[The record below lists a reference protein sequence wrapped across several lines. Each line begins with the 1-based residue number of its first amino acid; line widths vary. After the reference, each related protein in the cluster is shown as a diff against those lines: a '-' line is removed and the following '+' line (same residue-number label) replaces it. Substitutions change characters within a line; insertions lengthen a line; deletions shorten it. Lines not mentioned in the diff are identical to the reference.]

1 MPTIYSE
8 GYSAIWEMWVKRTAT
23 PTGVPGSHLNEG
35 NVFKNVVFNN
45 KLFKRKAVDTN
56 PQEDKV
62 YAVEVSNLTKIY
74 QRRSIAVNSISLE
87 IPQGAIFGLVG
98 PNGAGK
104 STTLRLIL
112 GLHHPT
118 AGEIKVFGESISMYS
133 GHLRR
138 RIGYLPQS
146 NHYPRGMTPI
156 NYLAL
161 VGKLRGMP
169 RKDYQ
174 SRLSSLLH
182 AVDLLGS
189 ASTRIGNLSSGMT
202 TRMAIAASMINEP
215 DLLLWDEPTVGLD
228 PTGRKYA
235 LDLIQELKSQGKTMI
250 ISTHVLPDADHVCD
264 YIGVLNQGKL
274 VFCGSVMEM
283 KQFVRENVVDLGLA
297 GDIKVFQESLSADDQ
312 VLHWQRLSPDV
323 LRVNFSSDQGFS
335 QQLNRLL
342 ELVCRSPVELLSI
355 RSGGEIEDA
364 FLKRLEADRMKGFNR
379 AFDSRPSTRSRGMWS
394 TMTKP
399 TQVLPEE
406 RVNGAPAEAEEQKV

>member
-1 MPTIYSE
+1 MDE
-8 GYSAIWEMWVKRTAT
+8 GI
-23 PTGVPGSHLNEG
+23 
-35 NVFKNVVFNN
+35 NVFKKFGFNN
-45 KLFKRKAVDTN
+45 NGLKKIPVETN
-56 PQEDKV
+56 GQEQKV
-62 YAVEVSNLTKIY
+62 FAVEATNLTKIY
-74 QRRSIAVNSISLE
+74 QRRWIAVNSINLE
-87 IPQGAIFGLVG
+87 VPQGAIFGLVG

-118 AGEIKVFGESISMYS
+118 AGGVKVFGEPMSLYT

-138 RIGYLPQS
+138 RIGYLAQG

-169 RKDYQ
+169 RKQYQ

-182 AVDLLGS
+182 AVDLLGA
-189 ASTRIGNLSSGMT
+189 ASTRIGNLSAGMT
-202 TRMAIAASMINEP
+202 TRMAIAASMINDP
-215 DLLLWDEPTVGLD
+215 DILLWDEPTVGLD

-235 LDLIQELKSQGKTMI
+235 LDLIQELKTQGKTMI

-283 KQFVRENVVDLGLA
+283 KQFVRENTVDLGLS
-297 GDIKVFQESLSADDQ
+297 GDIKRFQDALSADSQ
-312 VLHWQRLSPDV
+312 VLQWERMSPDV
-323 LRVNFSSDQGFS
+323 IRVNFSSDQGFS
-335 QQLNRLL
+335 RQLNRLL
-342 ELVCRSPVELLSI
+342 GLVCQSPVDLLSI

-379 AFDSRPSTRSRGMWS
+379 VFDGQTSTQIQGMWPANVQS
-394 TMTKP
+394 
-399 TQVLPEE
+399 EE
-406 RVNGAPAEAEEQKV
+406 GVNGVPEVTEEQTV

>member
-1 MPTIYSE
+1 MD
-8 GYSAIWEMWVKRTAT
+8 
-23 PTGVPGSHLNEG
+23 EG
-35 NVFKNVVFNN
+35 NEVLKNILFNN
-45 KLFKRKAVDTN
+45 KLFKRKPGKTN
-56 PQEDKV
+56 SPQGKI
-62 YAVEVSNLTKIY
+62 YAVEATNLTKIY
-74 QRRSIAVNSISLE
+74 QRRWIAVNSISLE
-87 IPQGAIFGLVG
+87 IPQGSIFGLVG

-118 AGEIKVFGESISMYS
+118 AGEVKVFGETMSMYT

-138 RIGYLPQS
+138 RIGYLPQGD
-146 NHYPRGMTPI
+146 HYPRGMTPI

-189 ASTRIGNLSSGMT
+189 ASTRIGNLSAGVT

-215 DLLLWDEPTVGLD
+215 DLLLWDEPTAGLD

-235 LDLIQELKSQGKTMI
+235 LDLIQELKSQGKTMV

-274 VFCGSVMEM
+274 VYCGSVTDM
-283 KQFVRENVVDLGLA
+283 KQTVRENVVDLGLP
-297 GDIKVFQESLSADDQ
+297 GDIKQFQESLSADSQ
-312 VLHWQRLSPDV
+312 IPQWERMSPDV
-323 LRVNFSSDQGFS
+323 IRVNFSNDQGFS

-342 ELVCRSPVELLSI
+342 EIVCRSPVELLSI

-379 AFDSRPSTRSRGMWS
+379 AFESRPSTPKERMWS
-394 TMTKP
+394 TVTEP

-406 RVNGAPAEAEEQKV
+406 RVNGTPEVAEEQKV

>member
-1 MPTIYSE
+1 MDE
-8 GYSAIWEMWVKRTAT
+8 G
-23 PTGVPGSHLNEG
+23 G
-35 NVFKNVVFNN
+35 NVFKNFVFNN
-45 KLFKRKAVDTN
+45 KVFKRKAVETN
-56 PQEDKV
+56 PQEDRV

-87 IPQGAIFGLVG
+87 IPQGSIFGLVG

-118 AGEIKVFGESISMYS
+118 AGEVKVFGESMSMYT

-138 RIGYLPQS
+138 RIGYLPQG

-161 VGKLRGMP
+161 VGKLRSMP

-189 ASTRIGNLSSGMT
+189 ASTRIGNLSSGMI

-235 LDLIQELKSQGKTMI
+235 LDLMQELKNQGKTMI

-297 GDIKVFQESLSADDQ
+297 GDIKGFQESLSADDQ

-323 LRVNFSSDQGFS
+323 LRVNFSSEQGFS

-379 AFDSRPSTRSRGMWS
+379 AFDSRPSTQSTGRWG

-399 TQVLPEE
+399 TQVLPKD

>member
-1 MPTIYSE
+1 M
-8 GYSAIWEMWVKRTAT
+8 
-23 PTGVPGSHLNEG
+23 
-35 NVFKNVVFNN
+35 FKNIVVN
-45 KLFKRKAVDTN
+45 KSLFTKKQAETDAKD
-56 PQEDKV
+56 EKV
-62 YAVEVSNLTKIY
+62 YAVETTNLTKIY
-74 QRRSIAVNSISLE
+74 QRRWIAVNSVGLK
-87 IPQGAIFGLVG
+87 IPQGSIFGLVG

-104 STTLRLIL
+104 STTMRLIL

-118 AGEIKVFGESISMYS
+118 AGGVKVFGEPMTLST

-138 RIGYLPQS
+138 RIGYLAQGD
-146 NHYPRGMTPI
+146 HYPRSMTPI

-174 SRLSSLLH
+174 SRLSALLH
-182 AVDLLGS
+182 AVDLLSS
-189 ASTRIGNLSSGMT
+189 ASTRIGNLSAGMI

-215 DLLLWDEPTVGLD
+215 DLLMWDEPTAGLD

-283 KQFVRENVVDLGLA
+283 KQFVRENVVDLGLS
-297 GDIKVFQESLSADDQ
+297 GDIQKFQDALSADDQ
-312 VLHWQRLSPDV
+312 IVQWERMSPDV
-323 LRVNFSSDQGFS
+323 IRVNFSGEYEFS
-335 QQLNRLL
+335 KQLSRLL
-342 ELVCRSPVELLSI
+342 DMVGRIPVELQSI

-364 FLKRLEADRMKGFNR
+364 FLKRLEADRLKGFNR
-379 AFDSRPSTRSRGMWS
+379 VFDGATSGQSPGIWPSDL
-394 TMTKP
+394 P
-399 TQVLPEE
+399 TGL
-406 RVNGAPAEAEEQKV
+406 RVNGTAEVAEEQKV

>member
-1 MPTIYSE
+1 MDE
-8 GYSAIWEMWVKRTAT
+8 GGDVIKNFL
-23 PTGVPGSHLNEG
+23 LNSNPFKGKPVET
-35 NVFKNVVFNN
+35 NV
-45 KLFKRKAVDTN
+45 A
-56 PQEDKV
+56 QEKP
-62 YAVEVSNLTKIY
+62 YAVETSNLTKIY
-74 QRRSIAVNSISLE
+74 QRRWIAVNSINLK
-87 IPQGAIFGLVG
+87 IPQGSIFGLVG

-104 STTLRLIL
+104 STTMRLIL

-118 AGEIKVFGESISMYS
+118 AGGVKVFGERMSMYT

-138 RIGYLPQS
+138 RIGYLAQGE
-146 NHYPRGMTPI
+146 HYPKGMTPI

-182 AVDLLGS
+182 AVDLLGA
-189 ASTRIGNLSSGMT
+189 ASTRIGNLSAGMI

-215 DLLLWDEPTVGLD
+215 DLLLWDEPTAGLD

-274 VFCGSVMEM
+274 VFCGSVQEM
-283 KQFVRENVVDLGLA
+283 KQFVRENVVDLGLS
-297 GDIKVFQESLSADDQ
+297 GDIKHFQEALSADGHILQ
-312 VLHWQRLSPDV
+312 WEQMSPDV
-323 LRVNFSSDQGFS
+323 IRVNFSNDQDFS
-335 QQLNRLL
+335 HQLNRLL
-342 ELVCRSPVELLSI
+342 ELVCKSPVELLSI

-364 FLKRLEADRMKGFNR
+364 FLKRLEADRLKGFSR
-379 AFDSRPSTRSRGMWS
+379 VFDGQPSPQSQRMQSM
-394 TMTKP
+394 MTKP
-399 TQVLPEE
+399 TQGLPEE
-406 RVNGAPAEAEEQKV
+406 RVNGKPEERVNGKPEKRVNGKSEKRLNGKPEVAEEQKV

>member
-1 MPTIYSE
+1 M
-8 GYSAIWEMWVKRTAT
+8 
-23 PTGVPGSHLNEG
+23 
-35 NVFKNVVFNN
+35 FKNIVVN
-45 KLFKRKAVDTN
+45 KSLFTKKQAETDAKD
-56 PQEDKV
+56 EKG
-62 YAVEVSNLTKIY
+62 YAVETTNLTKIY
-74 QRRSIAVNSISLE
+74 QRRWIAVNSVGLK
-87 IPQGAIFGLVG
+87 IPQGSIFGLVG

-104 STTLRLIL
+104 STTMRLIL

-118 AGEIKVFGESISMYS
+118 AGGVKVFGEPMTLST

-138 RIGYLPQS
+138 RIGYLAQGD
-146 NHYPRGMTPI
+146 HYPRSMTPI

-169 RKDYQ
+169 RKDCQ
-174 SRLSSLLH
+174 SRLSALLH

-189 ASTRIGNLSSGMT
+189 ASTRIGNLSAGMI

-215 DLLLWDEPTVGLD
+215 DLLMWDEPTAGLD

-283 KQFVRENVVDLGLA
+283 KQFVRENVVDLGLS
-297 GDIKVFQESLSADDQ
+297 GDIQKFQDALSADNQ
-312 VLHWQRLSPDV
+312 VVQWERMSPDV
-323 LRVNFSSDQGFS
+323 IRVNFSSEYEFS
-335 QQLNRLL
+335 KQLSRLL
-342 ELVCRSPVELLSI
+342 EMVGRMPVELQSI

-364 FLKRLEADRMKGFNR
+364 FLKRLEADRLKGFNR
-379 AFDSRPSTRSRGMWS
+379 VFDGATSDQSPGIWPSDL
-394 TMTKP
+394 P
-399 TQVLPEE
+399 TGL
-406 RVNGAPAEAEEQKV
+406 RVNGTAEVAEEQKV

>member
-1 MPTIYSE
+1 
-8 GYSAIWEMWVKRTAT
+8 
-23 PTGVPGSHLNEG
+23 
-35 NVFKNVVFNN
+35 VFKNIVVN
-45 KLFKRKAVDTN
+45 KSLFTKKQAETYAKD
-56 PQEDKV
+56 EKV
-62 YAVEVSNLTKIY
+62 YAVETTNLTKIY
-74 QRRSIAVNSISLE
+74 QRRWIAVNSVGLK
-87 IPQGAIFGLVG
+87 IPQGSIFGLVG

-104 STTLRLIL
+104 STTMRLIL

-118 AGEIKVFGESISMYS
+118 AGGVKVFGEPMNLST

-138 RIGYLPQS
+138 RIGYLAQGD
-146 NHYPRGMTPI
+146 HYPRSMTPI

-174 SRLSSLLH
+174 SRLSALLH

-189 ASTRIGNLSSGMT
+189 ASTRIGNLSAGMT

-215 DLLLWDEPTVGLD
+215 DLLMWDEPTAGLD

-283 KQFVRENVVDLGLA
+283 KQFVRENVVDLGLS
-297 GDIKVFQESLSADDQ
+297 GDIQKFQDALSADDQ
-312 VLHWQRLSPDV
+312 IVQWERMSPDV
-323 LRVNFSSDQGFS
+323 IRVNFSGEYEFS
-335 QQLNRLL
+335 KQLSRLL
-342 ELVCRSPVELLSI
+342 DMVGRMPVELQSI

-364 FLKRLEADRMKGFNR
+364 FLKRLEADRLKGFNR
-379 AFDSRPSTRSRGMWS
+379 VFDGATSNQSTGIWPSAL
-394 TMTKP
+394 P
-399 TQVLPEE
+399 TEL
-406 RVNGAPAEAEEQKV
+406 RVNGTAEVAEEQKV

>member
-1 MPTIYSE
+1 M
-8 GYSAIWEMWVKRTAT
+8 
-23 PTGVPGSHLNEG
+23 L
-35 NVFKNVVFNN
+35 KNVRLNGIKFNPN
-45 KLFKRKAVDTN
+45 PFKGNHDESN
-56 PQEDKV
+56 GEDSKV
-62 YAVEVSNLTKIY
+62 CAVEVTNLTKIY
-74 QRRSIAVNSISLE
+74 QRRSIAVNSINLE
-87 IPQGAIFGLVG
+87 VPQGAIFGLVG

-112 GLHHPT
+112 GLHRPT
-118 AGEIKVFGESISMYS
+118 AGVVKVFGEPMSMYT

-138 RIGYLPQS
+138 RIGYLAQGD
-146 NHYPRGMTPI
+146 HYPDGMTPI
-156 NYLAL
+156 GYLTL

-169 RKDYQ
+169 HKGYQ

-189 ASTRIGNLSSGMT
+189 ASTRIGNLSAGMT

-274 VFCGSVMEM
+274 VFCGSVTEM
-283 KQFVRENVVDLGLA
+283 KQFVRENVVDLGLT
-297 GDIKVFQESLSADDQ
+297 GDIKLFEEALSTQ
-312 VLHWQRLSPDV
+312 NQILQWERLSPDV
-323 LRVNFSSDQGFS
+323 VRVSFNNGEGFS
-335 QQLNRLL
+335 QQLNELL
-342 ELVCRSPVELLSI
+342 EMARQSRVELLSI

-364 FLKRLEADRMKGFNR
+364 FLKRLEADRMKGFSR
-379 AFDSRPSTRSRGMWS
+379 AFEGRPSKAQDQRMWA
-394 TMTKP
+394 TMSGP
-399 TQVLPEE
+399 AQVLSETHINGVPE
-406 RVNGAPAEAEEQKV
+406 VAEGRNL

>member
-8 GYSAIWEMWVKRTAT
+8 GYSAIWEMWVKKK
-23 PTGVPGSHLNEG
+23 PVE
-35 NVFKNVVFNN
+35 
-45 KLFKRKAVDTN
+45 TN
-56 PQEDKV
+56 THEDKV
-62 YAVEVSNLTKIY
+62 YAVEATNLTKIY
-74 QRRSIAVNSISLE
+74 QRRWIAVNSISLE

-118 AGEIKVFGESISMYS
+118 AGEVKVFGERMSLYT

-138 RIGYLPQS
+138 RIGYLPQGDQF
-146 NHYPRGMTPI
+146 PQGMTPI

-182 AVDLLGS
+182 AVDLLGA
-189 ASTRIGNLSSGMT
+189 ASTRIGNLSAGMT

-297 GDIKVFQESLSADDQ
+297 GDIKQFEESLSADSH
-312 VLHWQRLSPDV
+312 VLKWERMSPDV
-323 LRVNFSSDQGFS
+323 IRVNFSNDQGFS
-335 QQLNRLL
+335 GQLNRLL
-342 ELVCRSPVELLSI
+342 EMVCQAPVELLSI

-364 FLKRLEADRMKGFNR
+364 FLKRLEADRLKGFNR
-379 AFDSRPSTRSRGMWS
+379 AFDSRPPTPSQRVWP
-394 TMTKP
+394 TMT
-399 TQVLPEE
+399 TSTHVLPEE
-406 RVNGAPAEAEEQKV
+406 RVNGTPEVAEEQKV

>member
-1 MPTIYSE
+1 M
-8 GYSAIWEMWVKRTAT
+8 
-23 PTGVPGSHLNEG
+23 
-35 NVFKNVVFNN
+35 VFSNRV
-45 KLFKRKAVDTN
+45 FKRKPVETN
-56 PQEDKV
+56 GQEGKP
-62 YAVEVSNLTKIY
+62 YAVEAVNLTKIY
-74 QRRSIAVNSISLE
+74 QRRWIAVNSVNLK

-112 GLHHPT
+112 GLHRPT
-118 AGEIKVFGESISMYS
+118 AGGVKVFGEPMSLYT
-133 GHLRR
+133 GRLRR
-138 RIGYLPQS
+138 NIGYLAQGL
-146 NHYPRGMTPI
+146 HYPRGMTPI

-161 VGKLRGMP
+161 VGKLRGMHP
-169 RKDYQ
+169 KEYK

-182 AVDLLGS
+182 AVDLLSS
-189 ASTRIGNLSSGMT
+189 ASTRIGNLSAGMT

-264 YIGVLNQGKL
+264 YIGVMNQGKL
-274 VFCGSVMEM
+274 VFSGSVMEM

-297 GDIKVFQESLSADDQ
+297 GDLKVFREALSNDSQ
-312 VLHWQRLSPDV
+312 VLQWEQMSPDV
-323 LRVNFSSDQGFS
+323 IRVNFSNERGFS

-342 ELVCRSPVELLSI
+342 ELVCQSPVELLSI

-364 FLKRLEADRMKGFNR
+364 FLKRLEDDRLKGFNR
-379 AFDSRPSTRSRGMWS
+379 IFDSQPSSQNQSMWPS
-394 TMTKP
+394 Y
-399 TQVLPEE
+399 VLPDE
-406 RVNGAPAEAEEQKV
+406 RANGAPEVVEEQKL